1 MKRLI
6 FSIILAAMAV
16 VLHAQTTKPITLS
29 DKAPFSD
36 ALQIKDKTGDIPV
49 DATILFDEDQNTI
62 TVTLKSERKLFVFW
76 NDIRYKTAFKHKRLR
91 TDRLS
96 YTLTGNTSDEFRCA
110 KRFRRRLPKPRCKYE
125 FHSWL
130 QADKMQ
136 LQEQDLKIVNDSI
149 TATFKLQEQ
158 ATSATLRLR
167 DVLMLDE
174 VKQKGVTRY
183 YSLTFGADFNTQY
196 NITIQRNPCWGEDS
210 RIKSATN
217 ALAAI
222 QQSYE
227 SFKNLFATGVVS
239 SEDGEKM
246 FHDLQNALLTQFP
259 MDSDSCACPKVEE
272 ARKRYNQFND
282 SIRSITVTM
291 QVPEEEIDRVE
302 NAKTIRANARTIDG
316 NVARWLVSTDQLERS
331 DLIEQCKTIIT
342 DTNKL
347 IIANGTKTPEERDA
361 VNTFRKAEQYFR
373 RTCR

>member
-1 MKRLI
+1 
-6 FSIILAAMAV
+6 
-16 VLHAQTTKPITLS
+16 
-29 DKAPFSD
+29 
-36 ALQIKDKTGDIPV
+36 
-49 DATILFDEDQNTI
+49 
-62 TVTLKSERKLFVFW
+62 
-76 NDIRYKTAFKHKRLR
+76 
-91 TDRLS
+91 
-96 YTLTGNTSDEFRCA
+96 
-110 KRFRRRLPKPRCKYE
+110 
-125 FHSWL
+125 
-130 QADKMQ
+130 MQ

-167 DVLMLDE
+167 DVLLLDE

-291 QVPEEEIDRVE
+291 QVPEEEIDTVTE
-302 NAKTIRANARTIDG
+302 K
-316 NVARWLVSTDQLERS
+316 
-331 DLIEQCKTIIT
+331 
-342 DTNKL
+342 
-347 IIANGTKTPEERDA
+347 
-361 VNTFRKAEQYFR
+361 FR
-373 RTCR
+373 RGSNSEGKNGSGLGLFISKYLMEKMDGGLECRNNPEGFTVSIRLKLL